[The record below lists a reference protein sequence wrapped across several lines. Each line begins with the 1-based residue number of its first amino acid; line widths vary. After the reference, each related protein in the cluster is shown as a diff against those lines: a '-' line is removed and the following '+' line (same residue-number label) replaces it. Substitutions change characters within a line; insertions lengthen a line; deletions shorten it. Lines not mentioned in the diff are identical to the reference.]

1 MQKALKHLLFISR
14 KPGSGSEHSKSKV
27 EKNGIK
33 HKKLKNKTKQNT
45 NTVKIINKRA
55 KLESNNIQWELALS
69 ASIKWTHTL
78 TYVRIKSDEPTP
90 HLEDWVESTV
100 GSGDRRGSAL

>member
-33 HKKLKNKTKQNT
+33 HKKLKKNT
-45 NTVKIINKRA
+45 NTVKITNKRA
-55 KLESNNIQWELALS
+55 KLESNNILWELALS
-69 ASIKWTHTL
+69 ASMKQTHIL
-78 TYVRIKSDEPTP
+78 IYVRIKSDEPTL

-100 GSGDRRGSAL
+100 GSGDKRGSTL

>member
-27 EKNGIK
+27 EKNSMK
-33 HKKLKNKTKQNT
+33 HKRLKKKNKNKNT

-55 KLESNNIQWELALS
+55 IRVKQ
-69 ASIKWTHTL
+69 HTMGFRSVSL
-78 TYVRIKSDEPTP
+78 HEMDP
-90 HLEDWVESTV
+90 HFNLCQNKI
-100 GSGDRRGSAL
+100 R